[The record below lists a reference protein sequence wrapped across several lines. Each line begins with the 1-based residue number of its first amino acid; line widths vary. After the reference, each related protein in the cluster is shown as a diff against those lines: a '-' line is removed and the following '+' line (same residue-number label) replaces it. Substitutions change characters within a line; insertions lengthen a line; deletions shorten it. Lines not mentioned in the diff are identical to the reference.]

1 MIEFTFRVTLKYA
14 EAQAFIDESL
24 DRAHSRVGENV
35 KEILDGLPG
44 LNLDNDPMVTNA
56 AAEIRK
62 RLEQQKS
69 IQYLVPESVLGYIRE
84 HRLAKT

>member
-35 KEILDGLPG
+35 KEILEA
-44 LNLDNDPMVTNA
+44 DPYF
-56 AAEIRK
+56 RK
-62 RLEQQKS
+62 VVVE
-69 IQYLVPESVLGYIRE
+69 VEP
-84 HRLAKT
+84 T